1 MDLVLHCVKN
11 VQIRTKYGDL
21 LFKSP
26 YSVRIRENTEQKK
39 LRHFSRSVI
48 VFGVIFEQVFAHR
61 LDSRL

>member
-11 VQIRTKYGDL
+11 VRIRTKYGDL

-39 LRHFSRSVI
+39 LRHFSCSII
-48 VFGVIFEQVFAHR
+48 VFGVIFEQVFTHR